1 VIEKIGT
8 ETVLVWFELEFICR
22 CKQYL
27 VAACSYLVEIKRMTK
42 THAKTQELEYKSSSG
57 KSDDDN
63 ESDGQMG
70 KTVDS
75 KEVKYLKDSV
85 KHQDQKWDDLVD
97 ENKRLKLELWKL
109 LLSNSQGTKGD
120 IRKDNDWN
128 GEKVNL
134 LDRVSLFCRD
144 YLFLQF
150 KFLSD
155 DWQKYDA
162 KNENSLSYF
171 VCAKMKMNHMN
182 RYKDFLERVFVSTMR
197 LKYQTIRC
205 NLNNA
210 IKWIYKGESLN
221 WEVICCFCI

>member
-1 VIEKIGT
+1 MIETIGAK
-8 ETVLVWFELEFICR
+8 TVLVWFELEFICR

-27 VAACSYLVEIKRMTK
+27 EAACSYLVEIERMTK
-42 THAKTQELEYKSSSG
+42 THAKTRELEYNSSSG
-57 KSDDDN
+57 ESNDDD

-75 KEVKYLKDSV
+75 KKVKCLKDSV

-97 ENKRLKLELWKL
+97 ENKRLKSELRKSL
-109 LLSNSQGTKGD
+109 SSNSRGTKGD
-120 IRKDNDWN
+120 IRKKNDWN
-128 GEKVNL
+128 HEEVNL

-144 YLFLQF
+144 YLFPQF

-155 DWQKYDA
+155 NWQKYDA
-162 KNENSLSYF
+162 ENENSLSYF
-171 VCAKMKMNHMN
+171 VGAKMKMNHMN
-182 RYKDFLERVFVSTMR
+182 IYEDLWERVFVPTIR

-210 IKWIYKGESLN
+210 IKRIYKGESLN
-221 WEVICCFCI
+221 WEVICCF